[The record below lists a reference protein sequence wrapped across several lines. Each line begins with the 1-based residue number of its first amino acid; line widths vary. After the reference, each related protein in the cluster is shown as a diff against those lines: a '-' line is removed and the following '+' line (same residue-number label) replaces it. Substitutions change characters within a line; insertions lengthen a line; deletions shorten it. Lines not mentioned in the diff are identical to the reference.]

1 MSGPSIKGSA
11 FQAVIDDLKRLL
23 DSGALDEAEAASR
36 LEPGDLE
43 LLRNGIH
50 TGSWYAVDAYR
61 RMLALLVAKEARA
74 DREGYL
80 RRRGRAAAE
89 RILKMGLYSHLDAA
103 MRAAERA
110 PERWVEQVGR
120 VMTTLSNAMFNFSA
134 WEFAAGDGEKLFTLR
149 VREAAALPDE
159 TRILL
164 TGFIEALF
172 APFTEDP
179 VRVVSRRPTPD
190 AIDFEGAW
198 GGARGARSE
207 SARS

>member
-1 MSGPSIKGSA
+1 MGAPSIKGSA
-11 FQAVIDDLKRLL
+11 FQAVIDDLNALL
-23 DSGALDEAEAASR
+23 ASGALGEAEAASR

-43 LLRNGIH
+43 LLRSGIH

-61 RMLALLVAKEARA
+61 RMLALLVAKEARG

-89 RILKMGLYSHLDAA
+89 RILKMGLYSHLEAA

-134 WEFAAGDGEKLFTLR
+134 WEFVAGDGANLFSLH
-149 VREAAALPDE
+149 VREAGPLPDE

-172 APFTEDP
+172 TPFTPDP
-179 VRVVSRRPTPD
+179 VRVTSRRPM
-190 AIDFEGAW
+190 AGEIVFEGAW
-198 GGARGARSE
+198 AKRP
-207 SARS
+207 

>member
-1 MSGPSIKGSA
+1 MSGPCIKGSA
-11 FQAVIDDLKRLL
+11 FQAVIDDLARLHGA
-23 DSGALDEAEAASR
+23 GALAAEDLAR
-36 LEPGDLE
+36 LEPGDIE
-43 LLRNGIH
+43 LLGSGIQA
-50 TGSWYAVDAYR
+50 GSWYAIDGYR
-61 RMLALLVAKEARA
+61 RMLALLVAKEGRA

-134 WEFAAGDGEKLFTLR
+134 WEFHAQDGPERVFSLEVRDAAP
-149 VREAAALPDE
+149 LPDE
-159 TRILL
+159 TRVLL

-172 APFTEDP
+172 APFTQDP
-179 VRVVSRRPTPD
+179 VRVSSRRPSPD
-190 AIDFEGAW
+190 AIVFEGFWERAKV
-198 GGARGARSE
+198 
-207 SARS
+207 

>member
-1 MSGPSIKGSA
+1 MSRPSIKGSA
-11 FQAVIDDLKRLL
+11 FQAVIDDLKRLR
-23 DSGALDEAEAASR
+23 DSGGLDAAEAAR
-36 LEPGDLE
+36 LEPGDLA
-43 LLRNGIH
+43 LLDTGIQP
-50 TGSWYAVDAYR
+50 GSWYAIDGYQ
-61 RMLALLVAKEARA
+61 RMLTLLVAKEARGE
-74 DREGYL
+74 REDYL

-134 WEFAAGDGEKLFTLR
+134 WEFVAHTGSERVFSLR
-149 VREAAALPDE
+149 VRECAPLPEE

-172 APFTEDP
+172 GPFTQNP
-179 VRVVSRRPTPD
+179 VHVSSSRPSPDCVV
-190 AIDFEGAW
+190 FEGVW
-198 GGARGARSE
+198 QRG
-207 SARS
+207 SAGRRG